1 MKKIKLFLSL
11 VLVTILFG
19 CSSSSGSSNSGAPI
33 KTTFMVYIVGSN
45 LESDNYLGNVNI
57 REMVEGTKGDTD
69 TNIIIQTGAG
79 QHRSTPAADPIYNQP
94 LLVTDWTK
102 LKLHKIH
109 NGQLTTIEEDMG
121 ASCHKYETVPNC
133 TPMSKGNITEFIKK
147 AVAQAPADRYVLVL
161 WNHGSGSIHGY
172 GDPENSSSVID
183 IQEAIKNSGV
193 HFDIIGYDACLM
205 ATLDS
210 AYSLKDY
217 ADYYVASEETEDGF
231 GWDYKK
237 IMETV
242 AANKSISSRDLAVRI
257 TEVYHERYIDDPT
270 HTLSVIDLSK
280 IEAVKTAY
288 ENYTNAM
295 NSNISAQGTG
305 LNAWVDF
312 NDARKKVDH
321 YAEYADSNIL
331 HVDLK
336 DLVFLSSNG
345 NKDFGLIE
353 AINNAVISNKSGR
366 ATSYGI
372 SIFMPYYYDLM
383 NIDSSSS
390 QPKDI
395 VNYEQLYGNIMP
407 YNTSFIKSLYNI
419 SKNGANERAITISNQ
434 NSQDLGTSTKYTGNV
449 NSSYGFREINV
460 LSYYND
466 QSNMMLGTPIMEQTN
481 LTGSDATN
489 FNYDFTVTK
498 GMLQLANHD
507 DTVNVRPYAV
517 EDNMTGTNEHKL
529 SIIAYHAT
537 PESVQC
543 MEENSSMLPEELMLF
558 KCGIFS
564 FVMDI
569 TVNNNGN
576 VVAVDPDLKVYDKRA
591 TRIAAVLQPGDTVFL
606 NSAIVTSGNIQ
617 QGMEV
622 SFDKN
627 NKFVIQQDLVSSFK
641 GSIVDTVDAN
651 AVKFMILA
659 INHAGGRKVVDYPG
673 GINAKTNA
681 DYMSEADIIA
691 KAYKSRP

>member
-19 CSSSSGSSNSGAPI
+19 CSSSGSSSNSGAPI

-45 LESDNYLGNVNI
+45 LESNFYFGNINI

-79 QHRSTPAADPIYNQP
+79 KYRGTPAANDPKYNQP

-102 LKLHKIH
+102 LKLHKIN

-121 ASCHKYETVPNC
+121 TSCHKYEEVPNC
-133 TPMSKGNITEFIKK
+133 TSMSKGNITEFIKK

-161 WNHGSGSIHGY
+161 WDHGSGSNGGY
-172 GDPENSSSVID
+172 GDSKNSSSVID
-183 IQEAIKNSGV
+183 IQEAVKNSGV

-205 ATLDS
+205 AALNS

-217 ADYYVASEETEDGF
+217 ADYYVASEEFENGY

-237 IMETV
+237 IMETL
-242 AANKSISSRDLAVRI
+242 AANKSISSRDLAIKI
-257 TEVYHERYIDDPT
+257 TEIFQERYINDPT
-270 HTLSVIDLSK
+270 HTLSAIDLSK

-312 NDARKKVDH
+312 NDARKIVDH
-321 YAEYADSNIL
+321 YGEYADSDYL

-336 DLVFLSSNG
+336 HLVSLSSNV
-345 NKDFGLIE
+345 NNDFGLIE
-353 AINNAVISNKSGR
+353 AINNAVISNKSAR

-383 NIDSSSS
+383 YLDSSS
-390 QPKDI
+390 QPEAI
-395 VNYEQLYGNIMP
+395 VNYEQLYGSIMP
-407 YNTSFIKSLYNI
+407 NNTSFIKNLYNI
-419 SKNGANERAITISNQ
+419 SKGGANEGAISISNQ
-434 NSQDLGTSTKYTGNV
+434 KSKDLGTSTQYTGNV
-449 NSSYGFREINV
+449 TSSYGFREINV
-460 LSYYND
+460 LSYYNN
-466 QSNMMLGTPIMEQTN
+466 QSNLMLGTPIMEKTDLTN
-481 LTGSDATN
+481 SDATN

-507 DTVNVRPYAV
+507 GTVNVKPYAV

-537 PESVQC
+537 PESVKC
-543 MEENSSMLPEELMLF
+543 MEANSSTQLDLMLY

-564 FVMDI
+564 VVMDI
-569 TVNNNGN
+569 TVDNSGN

-591 TRIAAVLQPGDTVFL
+591 TRIAAVLKPGDTIFL
-606 NSAIVTSGNIQ
+606 NSAIVPSDNIQ
-617 QGMEV
+617 DMEV

-627 NKFVIQQDLVSSFK
+627 NKFVIQSDLVSSFK
-641 GSIVDTVDAN
+641 GSIVDTIDAN

-659 INHAGGRKVVDYPG
+659 VNHAGGRKVVEYPG

>member
-45 LESDNYLGNVNI
+45 LESNFYAGNINI

-69 TNIIIQTGAG
+69 TNIVIQTGAG
-79 QHRSTPAADPIYNQP
+79 QHSNTPAADPIYNQP

-121 ASCHKYETVPNC
+121 ASCHEYEAVPGC
-133 TPMSKGNITEFIKK
+133 TPMSKSNITEFIKK

-161 WNHGSGSIHGY
+161 WDHGGGSIHGY
-172 GDPENSSSVID
+172 GDSQNLSSVID

-217 ADYYVASEETEDGF
+217 ADYYVASEETEDGY

-257 TEVYHERYIDDPT
+257 TEVYQERYINDPT

-295 NSNISAQGTG
+295 NSNISAQGTS

-321 YAEYADSNIL
+321 YAEYADSEYL
-331 HVDLK
+331 LVDLK
-336 DLVFLSSNG
+336 DLVSLSSNG
-345 NKDFGLIE
+345 NNDFGLIE

-383 NIDSSSS
+383 LLDASS

-395 VNYEQLYGNIMP
+395 VNYEQLYGSIMP
-407 YNTSFIKSLYNI
+407 YNTNFIKSLYNI
-419 SKNGANERAITISNQ
+419 SKNGANEGAITISNQ

-460 LSYYND
+460 LSYYNN
-466 QSNMMLGTPIMEQTN
+466 QSNLMLGTPIMEQTN
-481 LTGSDATN
+481 LTGSNATN
-489 FNYDFTVTK
+489 FNYDFKVTK

-507 DTVNVRPYAV
+507 GTVNVRPYAV
-517 EDNMTGTNEHKL
+517 EDNMTGTNGHKL
-529 SIIAYHAT
+529 SIIAYHAI

-576 VVAVDPDLKVYDKRA
+576 VVAVDPALKVYDKRA
-591 TRIAAVLQPGDTVFL
+591 TKIAAVLQPGDTVFL
-606 NSAIVTSGNIQ
+606 NSATVSSGNIQ

-641 GSIVDTVDAN
+641 GSIVDTIDAN

-681 DYMSEADIIA
+681 DYMNEADIIA

>member
-45 LESDNYLGNVNI
+45 LESNFYAGNINI

-79 QHRSTPAADPIYNQP
+79 QHSNTPATDPIYNQP
-94 LLVTDWTK
+94 LLVKDWTK
-102 LKLHKIH
+102 LQLHKIH

-121 ASCHKYETVPNC
+121 ASCHEYETVPNC

-161 WNHGSGSIHGY
+161 WDHGGGSIHGY
-172 GDPENSSSVID
+172 GDSQNLSSVID

-242 AANKSISSRDLAVRI
+242 AANKSISSKDLAVRI
-257 TEVYHERYIDDPT
+257 TEVYQERYINDPT

-312 NDARKKVDH
+312 NDARKIVDH
-321 YAEYADSNIL
+321 YAEYADSEYL
-331 HVDLK
+331 LVDLK
-336 DLVFLSSNG
+336 DLVSLSSNV
-345 NKDFGLIE
+345 NNDFGLIE

-383 NIDSSSS
+383 LLDASSR
-390 QPKDI
+390 QPEDI

-407 YNTSFIKSLYNI
+407 YNTSFIKSLYSI
-419 SKNGANERAITISNQ
+419 SENGANEGAITISNQ
-434 NSQDLGTSTKYTGNV
+434 NSQDLGTSTQYTGNV
-449 NSSYGFREINV
+449 TSSYGFREINV
-460 LSYYND
+460 LSYYNN
-466 QSNMMLGTPIMEQTN
+466 QSNLMLGTPIMAQTN

-498 GMLQLANHD
+498 GMLQLSNSD
-507 DTVNVRPYAV
+507 STVNVRPYAV

-529 SIIAYHAT
+529 SIIAYYAI

-543 MEENSSMLPEELMLF
+543 MEENSSMELELMLNR
-558 KCGIFS
+558 CRILP

-591 TRIAAVLQPGDTVFL
+591 TKIAAVLKPGDTVFL
-606 NSAIVTSGNIQ
+606 NSAIVPSGNIQ
-617 QGMEV
+617 QGMQV

-627 NKFVIQQDLVSSFK
+627 NKFVIQSDLVSSFK

-681 DYMSEADIIA
+681 DYMNEADIIA

>member
-79 QHRSTPAADPIYNQP
+79 QHRGTPATDPIYNQP

-217 ADYYVASEETEDGF
+217 ADYYVASEEVENGF

-257 TEVYHERYIDDPT
+257 TEVYQERYIDDPT

-312 NDARKKVDH
+312 NDARKIVDH

-336 DLVFLSSNG
+336 DLVSLSSNG
-345 NKDFGLIE
+345 NNDFGLIE

-383 NIDSSSS
+383 LLDASS

-395 VNYEQLYGNIMP
+395 VNYEQLYGSIMP
-407 YNTSFIKSLYNI
+407 YNTNFIKSLYNM
-419 SKNGANERAITISNQ
+419 SKNGANEGAITISNQ

-460 LSYYND
+460 LSYYNN
-466 QSNMMLGTPIMEQTN
+466 QSNLMLGTPIMEQTN
-481 LTGSDATN
+481 LTGSNATN
-489 FNYDFTVTK
+489 FNYDFKVTK

-507 DTVNVRPYAV
+507 GTVNVRPYAV
-517 EDNMTGTNEHKL
+517 EDNMTGTNGHKL
-529 SIIAYHAT
+529 SIIAYHAV

-591 TRIAAVLQPGDTVFL
+591 TKIAAVLQPGDTVFL
-606 NSAIVTSGNIQ
+606 NSATVSSGNIQ

-681 DYMSEADIIA
+681 DYMNEADIIA

>member
-45 LESDNYLGNVNI
+45 LESNFYAGNVNI

-79 QHRSTPAADPIYNQP
+79 QHSNTPATDPIYNQP
-94 LLVTDWTK
+94 LLVKDWTK
-102 LKLHKIH
+102 LQLHKIH
-109 NGQLTTIEEDMG
+109 NGQLTTIEENMG
-121 ASCHKYETVPNC
+121 ASCHEYETVPNC

-161 WNHGSGSIHGY
+161 WDHGSGSIHGY
-172 GDPENSSSVID
+172 GDPENLSSVID
-183 IQEAIKNSGV
+183 IQEAVKNSGV

-237 IMETV
+237 IMETL

-257 TEVYHERYIDDPT
+257 TEVYQERYIDDPT
-270 HTLSVIDLSK
+270 YTLSAIDLSK

-295 NSNISAQGTG
+295 NSNISAQGTD

-336 DLVFLSSNG
+336 DLVSLSSNG
-345 NKDFGLIE
+345 NNDFGLIE
-353 AINNAVISNKSGR
+353 AINNAVISNKSAR
-366 ATSYGI
+366 TTSYGI

-383 NIDSSSS
+383 SLDSSSK
-390 QPKDI
+390 PKDI
-395 VNYEQLYGNIMP
+395 VNYEQLYGSIMP
-407 YNTSFIKSLYNI
+407 NNTSFIKSLYDI
-419 SKNGANERAITISNQ
+419 SKGGANEGAITISNQ

-507 DTVNVRPYAV
+507 GTVNVRPYAV

-529 SIIAYHAT
+529 SIISYYAT
-537 PESVQC
+537 QESVQC
-543 MEENSSMLPEELMLF
+543 MEENSSMELDLMLF
-558 KCGIFS
+558 KCRILP

-606 NSAIVTSGNIQ
+606 NSAIVTSGSIQ

>member
-45 LESDNYLGNVNI
+45 LESNFYAGNVNI

-79 QHRSTPAADPIYNQP
+79 QHSNTPATDPIYNQP
-94 LLVTDWTK
+94 LLVKDWTK
-102 LKLHKIH
+102 LQLHKIH
-109 NGQLTTIEEDMG
+109 NGQLTTIEENMG
-121 ASCHKYETVPNC
+121 ASCHEYETVPNC

-161 WNHGSGSIHGY
+161 WDHGSGSIHGY
-172 GDPENSSSVID
+172 GDPENLSSVID
-183 IQEAIKNSGV
+183 IQEAVKNSGV

-217 ADYYVASEETEDGF
+217 ADYYVASEELEDGF

-237 IMETV
+237 IMETL

-257 TEVYHERYIDDPT
+257 TEVYQERYIDDPT
-270 HTLSVIDLSK
+270 YTLSAIDLSK

-336 DLVFLSSNG
+336 DLVSLSSNG
-345 NKDFGLIE
+345 NNDFGLIE
-353 AINNAVISNKSGR
+353 AINNAVISNKSAR
-366 ATSYGI
+366 TTSYGI

-383 NIDSSSS
+383 SLDSSSK
-390 QPKDI
+390 PKDI
-395 VNYEQLYGNIMP
+395 VNYEQLYGSIMP
-407 YNTSFIKSLYNI
+407 NNTSFIKSLYDI
-419 SKNGANERAITISNQ
+419 SKGGANEGAITISNQ
-434 NSQDLGTSTKYTGNV
+434 NLQDLGTSTKYTGNV

-481 LTGSDATN
+481 LTDSDATN

-507 DTVNVRPYAV
+507 GTVNVRPYAV

-529 SIIAYHAT
+529 SIISYYAT
-537 PESVQC
+537 QESVQC
-543 MEENSSMLPEELMLF
+543 MEENSSMELVLMLNR
-558 KCGIFS
+558 CRILP

-606 NSAIVTSGNIQ
+606 NSAIVTSGSIQ

>member
-45 LESDNYLGNVNI
+45 LESNFYAGNINI

-79 QHRSTPAADPIYNQP
+79 QHSGTPEANDPKYNQP

-121 ASCHKYETVPNC
+121 ASCHEYETVPNC

-161 WNHGSGSIHGY
+161 WDHGGGSIHGY
-172 GDPENSSSVID
+172 GDSQNLSSVID

-217 ADYYVASEETEDGF
+217 ADYYVASEETEDGY

-257 TEVYHERYIDDPT
+257 TEVYQERYINDPT

-321 YAEYADSNIL
+321 YAEYADSEYL
-331 HVDLK
+331 LVDLK
-336 DLVFLSSNG
+336 DLVSLSSNG
-345 NKDFGLIE
+345 NNDFDLIE

-383 NIDSSSS
+383 DLDSSS
-390 QPKDI
+390 QPADI
-395 VNYEQLYGNIMP
+395 VKYEQLYGSIMP

-419 SKNGANERAITISNQ
+419 SKNGANEGAITISNQ
-434 NSQDLGTSTKYTGNV
+434 NSQDLGTSTQYTGNV
-449 NSSYGFREINV
+449 TSSYGFREINV
-460 LSYYND
+460 LSYYNY
-466 QSNMMLGTPIMEQTN
+466 QSNLMLGTPIMAQTN

-498 GMLQLANHD
+498 GMLQLSNSD
-507 DTVNVRPYAV
+507 STVNVRPYAV
-517 EDNMTGTNEHKL
+517 EDNMTDTNEHKL
-529 SIIAYHAT
+529 SIIAYYAV

-543 MEENSSMLPEELMLF
+543 MEENSSMELGLMLNR
-558 KCGIFS
+558 CRILP

-569 TVNNNGN
+569 TVDNSGN

-591 TRIAAVLQPGDTVFL
+591 TKIAAVLQPGDTVFL
-606 NSAIVTSGNIQ
+606 NSAIVPSGNTQ
-617 QGMEV
+617 DMEV

-627 NKFVIQQDLVSSFK
+627 NKFVIQPDLVSSFK
-641 GSIVDTVDAN
+641 GSIVDTVDTN

-673 GINAKTNA
+673 GVNAKTNA

>member
-45 LESDNYLGNVNI
+45 LESNSYFGNINI

-79 QHRSTPAADPIYNQP
+79 QHSNTPATDPIYNQP
-94 LLVTDWTK
+94 LLVKDWTK
-102 LKLHKIH
+102 LQLHKIH
-109 NGQLTTIEEDMG
+109 NGQLTTLEEDMG
-121 ASCHKYETVPNC
+121 TSCHEYEEVSNC

-147 AVAQAPADRYVLVL
+147 AVAEAPADRYVLVL
-161 WNHGSGSIHGY
+161 WDHGSGSNGGY
-172 GDPENSSSVID
+172 GDSKNSSSVID
-183 IQEAIKNSGV
+183 IQEAVKNSGV

-217 ADYYVASEETEDGF
+217 ADYYVASEELEDGY

-242 AANKSISSRDLAVRI
+242 AANKSISSRDLAIKI
-257 TEVYHERYIDDPT
+257 TEVYQERYINDPT
-270 HTLSVIDLSK
+270 HTLSAIDLSK

-321 YAEYADSNIL
+321 YAEYADISFL

-336 DLVFLSSNG
+336 DLVSLSSNV
-345 NKDFGLIE
+345 NNDFGLIE

-372 SIFMPYYYDLM
+372 SIFMPYYYELM
-383 NIDSSSS
+383 FLDASS
-390 QPKDI
+390 QPEDI
-395 VNYEQLYGNIMP
+395 VNYEQLYGSIMP
-407 YNTSFIKSLYNI
+407 HNTSFIKSLYDI
-419 SKNGANERAITISNQ
+419 SKNGANEGAITISNQ
-434 NSQDLGTSTKYTGNV
+434 DSQDKGTSTQYTGNV
-449 NSSYGFREINV
+449 TSSYGFREINV
-460 LSYYND
+460 LSYYNN
-466 QSNMMLGTPIMEQTN
+466 QTNLMLGTPIMEKTDLTN
-481 LTGSDATN
+481 SDATN

-507 DTVNVRPYAV
+507 GTVNVRPYAV

-543 MEENSSMLPEELMLF
+543 MEASSSMQLYSMLY

-564 FVMDI
+564 VVMDI
-569 TVNNNGN
+569 TVDNSGN

-591 TRIAAVLQPGDTVFL
+591 TRIAAVLKPDDTIFL
-606 NSAIVTSGNIQ
+606 NSAIVPSDNIQ
-617 QGMEV
+617 DMKV

-627 NKFVIQQDLVSSFK
+627 NKFVIQPDLVSSFK
-641 GSIVDTVDAN
+641 GSIVDTVDTN

-659 INHAGGRKVVDYPG
+659 INHAGGRKVVDYPD

>member
-45 LESDNYLGNVNI
+45 LESNFYAGNINI

-79 QHRSTPAADPIYNQP
+79 QHSGTPEANDPKYNQP

-121 ASCHKYETVPNC
+121 ASCHEYETVPNC

-161 WNHGSGSIHGY
+161 WDHGGGSIHGY
-172 GDPENSSSVID
+172 GDSQNLSSVID

-217 ADYYVASEETEDGF
+217 ADYYVASEETEDGY

-257 TEVYHERYIDDPT
+257 TEVYQERYINDPT

-321 YAEYADSNIL
+321 YAEYADSEYL
-331 HVDLK
+331 LVDLK
-336 DLVFLSSNG
+336 DLVSLSSNG
-345 NKDFGLIE
+345 NNDFDLIE

-383 NIDSSSS
+383 DLDSSS
-390 QPKDI
+390 QPADI
-395 VNYEQLYGNIMP
+395 VKYEQLYGSIMP

-419 SKNGANERAITISNQ
+419 SKNGANEGAITISNQ
-434 NSQDLGTSTKYTGNV
+434 NSQDLGTSTQYTGNV
-449 NSSYGFREINV
+449 TSSYGFREINV
-460 LSYYND
+460 LSYYNY
-466 QSNMMLGTPIMEQTN
+466 QSNLMLGTPIMAQTN
-481 LTGSDATN
+481 LTGSDATD
-489 FNYDFTVTK
+489 FN
-498 GMLQLANHD
+498 
-507 DTVNVRPYAV
+507 
-517 EDNMTGTNEHKL
+517 
-529 SIIAYHAT
+529 
-537 PESVQC
+537 
-543 MEENSSMLPEELMLF
+543 
-558 KCGIFS
+558 
-564 FVMDI
+564 
-569 TVNNNGN
+569 
-576 VVAVDPDLKVYDKRA
+576 
-591 TRIAAVLQPGDTVFL
+591 
-606 NSAIVTSGNIQ
+606 
-617 QGMEV
+617 
-622 SFDKN
+622 
-627 NKFVIQQDLVSSFK
+627 
-641 GSIVDTVDAN
+641 
-651 AVKFMILA
+651 
-659 INHAGGRKVVDYPG
+659 
-673 GINAKTNA
+673 
-681 DYMSEADIIA
+681 
-691 KAYKSRP
+691 

>member
-45 LESDNYLGNVNI
+45 LESNFYAGNVNI

-79 QHRSTPAADPIYNQP
+79 QHSNTPDTDPIYKQP
-94 LLVTDWTK
+94 LLVKDWTK
-102 LKLHKIH
+102 LQLHKIH
-109 NGQLTTIEEDMG
+109 NGQLTTIEENMG
-121 ASCHKYETVPNC
+121 ASCHEYETVPNC

-161 WNHGSGSIHGY
+161 WDHGGGSNGGY
-172 GDPENSSSVID
+172 GDSQNSSSVID
-183 IQEAIKNSGV
+183 IQEAVKNSGV

-217 ADYYVASEETEDGF
+217 ADYYVASEETEDGY

-257 TEVYHERYIDDPT
+257 TEVYQERYINDPT

-288 ENYTNAM
+288 ENYTDAM

-312 NDARKKVDH
+312 NDARKIVDH
-321 YAEYADSNIL
+321 YGEYADSDLL

-336 DLVFLSSNG
+336 DLVSLSSNV
-345 NKDFGLIE
+345 NNDFGLIE

-383 NIDSSSS
+383 SLDYSS
-390 QPKDI
+390 QPADI
-395 VNYEQLYGNIMP
+395 VKYEQLYGSIMP
-407 YNTSFIKSLYNI
+407 HNTRFIKNLYNI
-419 SKNGANERAITISNQ
+419 SKGGANEGAITISNQ
-434 NSQDLGTSTKYTGNV
+434 NSQDLGTSTQYTGNV
-449 NSSYGFREINV
+449 TSSYGFREINV

-466 QSNMMLGTPIMEQTN
+466 QSDMMLGTPIMEQTN

-489 FNYDFTVTK
+489 FKYDFTVTK

-529 SIIAYHAT
+529 SIIAYYAI

-543 MEENSSMLPEELMLF
+543 MEENSSMDLGLMLNR
-558 KCGIFS
+558 CRILP

-591 TRIAAVLQPGDTVFL
+591 TKIAAVLQPGDTVFL
-606 NSAIVTSGNIQ
+606 NSAIVTSGSIQ

-627 NKFVIQQDLVSSFK
+627 NKFVIQPDLVSSFK
-641 GSIVDTVDAN
+641 GSIVNTVDTN

-673 GINAKTNA
+673 DVNAKTNA